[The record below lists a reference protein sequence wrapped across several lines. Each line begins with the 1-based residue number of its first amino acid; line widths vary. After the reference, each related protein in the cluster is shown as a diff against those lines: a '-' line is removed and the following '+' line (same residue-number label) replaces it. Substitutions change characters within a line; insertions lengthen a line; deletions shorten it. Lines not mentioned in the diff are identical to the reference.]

1 MSKMAKFC
9 MSAAVTLALALPAA
23 AADVTAE
30 TVVATV
36 NGKNITMGDL
46 LVVKEGLPA
55 QYQQLP
61 DDVLMNGLIEQLVQ
75 QTVLADSVEG
85 KLTKREEIGLGAT
98 ERAFLAG
105 TALER
110 VAATAVTEDAVKAA
124 YDEQYAKVEPG
135 KEYHARHILVPTE
148 DEAKAVEKAIADRG
162 DFATV
167 ANEKTQ
173 DPSGKTNGGDLGW
186 FGAGMMV
193 PEFEEAV
200 AGLQPGQVSQPI
212 QTQFG
217 WHVIKLNDTR
227 LREAPKL
234 EEVRDQIAQMVLR
247 EKVEGEIQRLTG
259 EAKVEKTEGID
270 PAWLSKTDLL
280 EAE

>member
-36 NGKNITMGDL
+36 NGKDITMGDL

-110 VAATAVTEDAVKAA
+110 VAATAVTEEAVKAA

-148 DEAKAVEKAIADRG
+148 DEAKAVEKAIADGG

-200 AGLQPGQVSQPI
+200 SALQPGQVSQPI

-217 WHVIKLNDTR
+217 WHVIKL
-227 LREAPKL
+227 
-234 EEVRDQIAQMVLR
+234 EEVRDAAVPALDEVRPQIETQLQQAAVQAEL
-247 EKVEGEIQRLTG
+247 
-259 EAKVEKTEGID
+259 AKATESAKIERTEGID
-270 PAWLSKTDLL
+270 PSVLRNQTLL
-280 EAE
+280 NE

>member
-110 VAATAVTEDAVKAA
+110 VAATAVTEEAVKAA

-148 DEAKAVEKAIADRG
+148 DEAKAVEKAIADGG

-200 AGLQPGQVSQPI
+200 SALQPGQVSQPI

-217 WHVIKLNDTR
+217 WHVIKL
-227 LREAPKL
+227 
-234 EEVRDQIAQMVLR
+234 EEVRDAAVPALDEVRPQIETQLQQAAVQAEL
-247 EKVEGEIQRLTG
+247 
-259 EAKVEKTEGID
+259 AKATESAKIERTEGID
-270 PAWLSKTDLL
+270 PSVLRNQTLL
-280 EAE
+280 NE

>member
-148 DEAKAVEKAIADRG
+148 DEAKAVEKAIADGG

-173 DPSGKTNGGDLGW
+173 DPSGKINGGDLGW

-217 WHVIKLNDTR
+217 WHVIKLIDQR
-227 LREAPKL
+227 AVVPPKFD
-234 EEVRDQIAQMVLR
+234 EVKDQIAVQVR
-247 EKVEGEIQRLTG
+247 RDKVQAAI
-259 EAKVEKTEGID
+259 EARVAESKVEKTEG
-270 PAWLSKTDLL
+270 LSPDLLNKTDILGN
-280 EAE
+280 

>member
-9 MSAAVTLALALPAA
+9 TSAAVALALALPAA

-110 VAATAVTEDAVKAA
+110 VAATAVTEEAVKAA

-148 DEAKAVEKAIADRG
+148 DEAKAVEKAIADGG

-200 AGLQPGQVSQPI
+200 SALQPGQVSQPI

-217 WHVIKLNDTR
+217 WHVIKL
-227 LREAPKL
+227 
-234 EEVRDQIAQMVLR
+234 EEVRDAAVPALDEVRPQIETQLQQAAVQAEL
-247 EKVEGEIQRLTG
+247 
-259 EAKVEKTEGID
+259 AKATESAKIERTEGID
-270 PAWLSKTDLL
+270 PSVLHNQTLL
-280 EAE
+280 NE

>member
-9 MSAAVTLALALPAA
+9 MSAAVSLALALPAA
-23 AADVTAE
+23 AADVTAD

-148 DEAKAVEKAIADRG
+148 DEAKAVEKAIADGG

-173 DPSGKTNGGDLGW
+173 DPSGKANGGDLGW

-200 AGLQPGQVSQPI
+200 TTLQPGQVSQPV

-217 WHVIKLNDTR
+217 WHVIKL
-227 LREAPKL
+227 
-234 EEVRDQIAQMVLR
+234 EEVRDAAVPALDEVRPQIETQLQQAAVQA
-247 EKVEGEIQRLTG
+247 ELTKAT
-259 EAKVEKTEGID
+259 ESAKIERTEGID
-270 PAWLSKTDLL
+270 PSVLRNQTLL
-280 EAE
+280 NE

>member
-110 VAATAVTEDAVKAA
+110 VAATAVTEEAVKAA

-135 KEYHARHILVPTE
+135 KEYHARHILGPTE
-148 DEAKAVEKAIADRG
+148 DEAKAVEKAIADGG

-200 AGLQPGQVSQPI
+200 SALQPGQVSQPI

-217 WHVIKLNDTR
+217 WHVIKL
-227 LREAPKL
+227 
-234 EEVRDQIAQMVLR
+234 EEVRDAAVPALDEVRPQIETQLQQAAVQAEL
-247 EKVEGEIQRLTG
+247 
-259 EAKVEKTEGID
+259 AKATESAKIERTEGID
-270 PAWLSKTDLL
+270 PSVLRNQTLL
-280 EAE
+280 NE

>member
-75 QTVLADSVEG
+75 QMVLADSVEG

-217 WHVIKLNDTR
+217 WHVIKL
-227 LREAPKL
+227 
-234 EEVRDQIAQMVLR
+234 EEVRDAAVPTLDEVRPQIETQLQQAAVQAEL
-247 EKVEGEIQRLTG
+247 
-259 EAKVEKTEGID
+259 AKATESAKIERTEGID
-270 PAWLSKTDLL
+270 PSVLRNQTLL
-280 EAE
+280 NE

>member
-148 DEAKAVEKAIADRG
+148 DEAKAVEKAIADGG

-217 WHVIKLNDTR
+217 WHVIKL
-227 LREAPKL
+227 
-234 EEVRDQIAQMVLR
+234 EEVRDAAVPTLDEVRPQIETQLQQAAVQAEL
-247 EKVEGEIQRLTG
+247 
-259 EAKVEKTEGID
+259 AKATESAKIERTEGID
-270 PAWLSKTDLL
+270 PSVLRNQTLL
-280 EAE
+280 NE

>member
-217 WHVIKLNDTR
+217 WHVIKL
-227 LREAPKL
+227 
-234 EEVRDQIAQMVLR
+234 EEVRDAAVPTLDEVRPQIETQLQQAAVQAEL
-247 EKVEGEIQRLTG
+247 
-259 EAKVEKTEGID
+259 AKATESAKIERTEGID
-270 PAWLSKTDLL
+270 PSVLRNQTLL
-280 EAE
+280 NE